1 MWAFDRKSNFKKQYK
16 NLSQEKQN
24 LVKKA
29 LKELDSSQD
38 PTQFGK
44 FKASMKVYAYEFGKS
59 ERILYAVNFTDKIIT
74 LFRVGDHKDVYG
86 KG

>member
-29 LKELDSSQD
+29 LKELAGSQD

-44 FKASMKVYAYEFGKS
+44 FKASMKVYAYEFGRS

>member
-1 MWAFDRKSNFKKQYK
+1 MWAFDRKSKFKKQYK
-16 NLSQEKQN
+16 NLSQEKQK

-29 LKELDSSQD
+29 LKELADSQD

-44 FKASMKVYAYEFGKS
+44 FKVSMKVYAYDLGRS
-59 ERILYAVNFTDKIIT
+59 ERILYDVNFTDKIIT

>member
-1 MWAFDRKSNFKKQYK
+1 MWVFDRKSKFKKQYK
-16 NLSQEKQN
+16 NLSQEKQE

-29 LKELDSSQD
+29 LKELASSQD

>member
-1 MWAFDRKSNFKKQYK
+1 MWAFDRKSKFKKQYK
-16 NLSQEKQN
+16 NLSQEKQE
-24 LVKKA
+24 LAKKA
-29 LKELDSSQD
+29 LKELASSQD

-59 ERILYAVNFTDKIIT
+59 ERILYDVNFTDKIII
-74 LFRVGDHKDVYG
+74 LIRVGDHKDVYG